1 MNTITSAQV
10 NNFIMKIVFNHDSNT
25 LNTGGKNIY
34 QPQNNADYY
43 YEDSRP
49 KIEQSNIIIP
59 QLVSLNIYSL

>member
-1 MNTITSAQV
+1 MFSY
-10 NNFIMKIVFNHDSNT
+10 DSNA

-34 QPQNNADYY
+34 QTQNNPDYY

-59 QLVSLNIYSL
+59 QLVSLKIYSLYYHVNNL

>member
-1 MNTITSAQV
+1 
-10 NNFIMKIVFNHDSNT
+10 MKIMFNHDSNA

-34 QPQNNADYY
+34 QTQNNPDYY

-59 QLVSLNIYSL
+59 QLVSLNIYIYSL